1 MTHED
6 QCDEAAA
13 TLCRTYGLLNTVA
26 LLIRTTPDGNV
37 RLIAPVLPKQAM
49 AQMLR
54 DAADAY
60 LAQAPDVTR
69 N

>member
-26 LLIRTTPDGNV
+26 LLIRTTQDGNV
-37 RLIAPVLPKQAM
+37 RLIAPVLPKQAV
-49 AQMLR
+49 A
-54 DAADAY
+54 
-60 LAQAPDVTR
+60 
-69 N
+69 